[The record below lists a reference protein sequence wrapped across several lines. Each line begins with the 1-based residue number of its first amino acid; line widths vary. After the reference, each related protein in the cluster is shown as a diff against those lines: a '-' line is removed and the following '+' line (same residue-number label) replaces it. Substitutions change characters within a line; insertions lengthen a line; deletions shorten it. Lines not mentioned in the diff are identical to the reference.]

1 MNLMISSLEY
11 DFHSLVK
18 VAEMAGLAGVVS
30 FHQAGNDYLVTF
42 PDVADA
48 PKMAADFRARLR
60 GLKTTSGTF
69 ERILLLR
76 VGRPSVFVCSL
87 HRQFSISPGRV
98 LIKR

>member
-30 FHQAGNDYLVTF
+30 FHQAGDDYLVTF

-48 PKMAADFRARLR
+48 STKMAADFRARLR
-60 GLKTTSGTF
+60 GLENNIWNF
-69 ERILLLR
+69 
-76 VGRPSVFVCSL
+76 
-87 HRQFSISPGRV
+87 
-98 LIKR
+98 